1 MASNRT
7 RASFRPSLEG
17 LGDRRLLAAHLT
29 GALIVDAPEAVHVGP
44 LGDVQDPAPLH
55 VTAGP
60 LSLIPTDDTNQSG
73 QVLFAMLICHAWAQ
87 ANGGWGDFLWAK
99 GERVEAEAAGLRLVT
114 RTTEAPRKQPQCEL
128 TRARDAA
135 FASLAR

>member
-17 LGDRRLLAAHLT
+17 LGDRQLLAAHLT
-29 GALIVDAPEAVHVGP
+29 GALIVDTPEAVHVGQV
-44 LGDVQDPAPLH
+44 GDVQDPAPLQ
-55 VTAGP
+55 VAADP
-60 LSLIPTDDTNQSG
+60 LSLIPTDNTNQSG
-73 QVLFAMLICHAWAQ
+73 QVLFAMLVCHAWAQ
-87 ANGGWGDFLWAK
+87 ANGGWSDLLWAK
-99 GERVEAEAAGLRLVT
+99 CERVEAEASGLRLIT
-114 RTTEAPRKQPQCEL
+114 GKTEARRKQQCEL